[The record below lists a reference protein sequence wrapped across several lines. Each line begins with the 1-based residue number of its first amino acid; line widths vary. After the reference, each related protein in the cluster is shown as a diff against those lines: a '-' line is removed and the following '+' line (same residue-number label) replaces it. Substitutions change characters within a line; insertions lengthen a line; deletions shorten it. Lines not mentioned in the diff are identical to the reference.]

1 MKIQSL
7 CSFLFIAMLLLA
19 CDRND
24 EISGC
29 TDHLAENHDPRATV
43 DDGSC
48 TYAAET
54 QIIWKDGVM
63 GGWNKNLT
71 THGFIPVI
79 CKGTMSVET
88 DSTQTEVPALLV
100 TDSNG
105 ELDLQFKLLNPMTI
119 RHYMEGSVH
128 VDLQKPSGSE
138 LNIFEIYLHG
148 KVADSNGDCEEFMR
162 CDRLQFSALALDS
175 TTTTLSVPFTDF
187 SQFYMGNVAV
197 VFGLSV
203 NGAAPN
209 AEVLQINNIRWTRF

>member
-1 MKIQSL
+1 MKTLSV
-7 CSFLFIAMLLLA
+7 CSMLFGVMLFSA
-19 CDRND
+19 CDRNE

-48 TYAAET
+48 TYGAAT
-54 QIIWKDGVM
+54 QTIWKDGEM
-63 GGWNKNLT
+63 GGWNRNLT

-79 CKGTMSVET
+79 CKGTMSVEADT
-88 DSTQTEVPALLV
+88 AQTKAPALLT

-128 VDLQKPSGSE
+128 VDLQKPAGSE
-138 LNIFEIYLHG
+138 LNVFEIYLHG
-148 KVADSNGDCEEFMR
+148 KVADSNDNCGDFMR
-162 CDRLQFSALALDS
+162 CDKLQFSALALDS
-175 TTTTLSVPFTDF
+175 TITTLSVPFQDF

-209 AEVLQINNIRWTRF
+209 SEVMQINNIRWTRF